1 MDRVWTELLFRY
13 GLLLVVLYI
22 VWYVFRGRTA
32 GGVRDGMGEPRP
44 TVAKLV
50 EDFATLVGVFYL
62 AGMLGSLLGWGA
74 MGAEEIVGYSL
85 VFALEQYCEKLTLF
99 FKGRRVAADMK

>member
-1 MDRVWTELLFRY
+1 MWTELLFRY

-32 GGVRDGMGEPRP
+32 SGVRDGVGEPRP
-44 TVAKLV
+44 NMAKLV
-50 EDFATLVGVFYL
+50 ENFATLVGVFYL
-62 AGMLGSLLGWGA
+62 AGRLGSLLGWGA

-85 VFALEQYCEKLTLF
+85 VFALEQYFEKLTLF
-99 FKGRRVAADMK
+99 FKGRRVAVDME